1 MVQRIYKCLLP
12 ALLCIGVESCSSDSL
27 QGTVDAGSLS
37 ISVET
42 DSRAVIAGKD
52 GSIVDTGYLP
62 ADGTVSLT
70 LFSSVGGSSHTW
82 EDIGDFPQGEY
93 YFAGSYSLEARS
105 GDTMIEGFDTPA
117 FYGEKT
123 VQVVKDKDTQ
133 AVVKLSLANSLVKV
147 VYTDAAK
154 SAFRS
159 LSALV
164 HTIGGV
170 YHTCLIDE
178 DRYLC
183 LKPGKTE
190 LSLDVQLTDGSRIV
204 FPAYTLQS

>member
-1 MVQRIYKCLLP
+1 MSPLSSIFSSLPILTVKMVKRIYKCLLP

-42 DSRAVIAGKD
+42 DSRAVMAGKD

-105 GDTMIEGFDTPA
+105 GDTMIEG
-117 FYGEKT
+117 
-123 VQVVKDKDTQ
+123 
-133 AVVKLSLANSLVKV
+133 
-147 VYTDAAK
+147 
-154 SAFRS
+154 
-159 LSALV
+159 
-164 HTIGGV
+164 
-170 YHTCLIDE
+170 
-178 DRYLC
+178 
-183 LKPGKTE
+183 
-190 LSLDVQLTDGSRIV
+190 LTHRHSMVRKQYRLLRIR
-204 FPAYTLQS
+204 THRQ